1 MSALNH
7 GGSLSRNNTPD
18 RQKLRARLNR
28 RRGFRAYACQCSWFS
43 VLEPTDLR
51 GHPQLTWVCSK
62 HGWCFTSTVTMPDSQ
77 LHASPSG
84 RCYWWRRS
92 APDEVFDAASPVDD
106 SSGVV
111 FFYISCVCAGCDA
124 VEIWSQLVVF
134 VHSAERNRVKVL
146 VPANFN
152 LSPFNPWADCSYYS
166 ALYALFSFLHSF
178 LVLYFP
184 ELF

>member
-62 HGWCFTSTVTMPDSQ
+62 HGWCSTSTGTMPDSQ
-77 LHASPSG
+77 LHASPCG

-111 FFYISCVCAGCDA
+111 FFYIFCDCLTSDTTKIILCLCRMWCSRDLVTA
-124 VEIWSQLVVF
+124 VVVVF

-146 VPANFN
+146 VPVT
-152 LSPFNPWADCSYYS
+152 L
-166 ALYALFSFLHSF
+166 
-178 LVLYFP
+178 
-184 ELF
+184 